1 MPMWGNRQQTCT
13 NCGKS
18 MDAGARFCP
27 HCGTA
32 TAAPGGHCPH
42 CSAQVAANAKFC
54 PNCGRELGGARAP
67 DLRGSV
73 WRKSSDEFAV
83 RIEPTDLR
91 GSMRKELEVQLGQ
104 QAVLLVDGRDEGGR
118 KGPGRYTVDS
128 LFERLLT
135 LGVGVRVTALL
146 MDGGLVSLDF
156 ALAKLFSRDSY
167 ELSGRCVFSVE
178 VKNPV
183 TFFTNVMKSSQVVK
197 VADLR
202 NLLFD
207 EVRDAVREVASQHN
221 LADLAVVSLGM
232 KDEAAVAVSQHL
244 NEILAQTG
252 LSFSGVRTIEFSHP
266 RFEELRG
273 RREDRALSGQE
284 AAEDR
289 ATEAQ
294 ETTDL
299 RQQVRHF
306 EERAQVWDDM
316 RRALLS
322 DKMAGVNSDEDY
334 KDFLAK
340 LNERQLIRQEQLDT
354 LAEDF
359 AGHKDD
365 RIKGRAHAAY
375 LAELERD
382 YNRKQ
387 AELAWRTDFT
397 LEQMAAALKTEQQRL
412 ADEGALNSTRWEN
425 DMSAL
430 VRGAKRADWDRVEGQ
445 KKGLFDRGQEK
456 DAQTH
461 RQEMD
466 KAQALHR
473 LELRAIET
481 DADLTDA
488 QKRKRAEVETQR
500 YEAERRGI
508 QRQIEAAD
516 FDERRRQTQAEDEDD
531 IKLAAEGINLLGK
544 LKETKLAAE
553 EKARR
558 IAREDELERA
568 AAAHRQQVET
578 TAQQQTHELAMLQ
591 ARAEMSAEALI
602 SISGPDQARVI
613 ADLKRTETMKGMTD
627 EQVYALMAAQ
637 SPQVAQALQER
648 FKALAAQ
655 PKEREAEMRGMYDRM
670 LADIQHDRAKDAELR
685 ARTEDR
691 FHQMF
696 GQALESQRSGMV
708 EIARATSQ
716 GGASQAPVI
725 VMAPGGGQPQV
736 IQTGG
741 GAPSVS
747 GATGEVQV
755 CPRCRIKS
763 PVGEKFCSNC
773 GHNFYES

>member
-1 MPMWGNRQQTCT
+1 MWGNRQQTCT

-183 TFFTNVMKSSQVVK
+183 TFFANVMKSSQVVK

-207 EVRDAVREVASQHN
+207 EVRDAVREVATQHN

-266 RFEELRG
+266 RFEELRR

-397 LEQMAAALKTEQQRL
+397 LEQMAAALRTEQQRL

-488 QKRKRAEVETQR
+488 QKRAQSALSVTRLTLERQRIEHEEKMRQEDEESKRDKADAEWGVDILMKMKKGKLSLDEESRRIDRDDELTRASAAHQR
-500 YEAERRGI
+500 EIELRAQTRLDEA
-508 QRQIEAAD
+508 QRQ
-516 FDERRRQTQAEDEDD
+516 
-531 IKLAAEGINLLGK
+531 
-544 LKETKLAAE
+544 
-553 EKARR
+553 
-558 IAREDELERA
+558 
-568 AAAHRQQVET
+568 AHEVAT
-578 TAQQQTHELAMLQ
+578 MK
-591 ARAEMSAEALI
+591 ARAEMSAEALA
-602 SISGPDQARVI
+602 SIAGPEQAKVI
-613 ADLKRTETMKGMTD
+613 ADLKRTEAMKGMSE
-627 EQVYALMAAQ
+627 EQVLYLVAER
-637 SPQVAQALQER
+637 SPQVAQALEER

-655 PKEREAEMRGMYDRM
+655 PKEREVEMRGMYDRM

-708 EIARATSQ
+708 EIARATSH
-716 GGASQAPVI
+716 GGNAGAPVV
-725 VMAPGGGQPQV
+725 VMTPGGQPQV

-741 GAPSVS
+741 PGGAQVS

-755 CPRCRIKS
+755 CPRCRVKS

>member
-54 PNCGRELGGARAP
+54 PNCGRELGGVRAP

-266 RFEELRG
+266 RFEELRR

-359 AGHKDD
+359 ASHKDD

-716 GGASQAPVI
+716 GSNAGAPI
-725 VMAPGGGQPQV
+725 VVMTPGGQPQV

-741 GAPSVS
+741 AGGAQVS

-755 CPRCRIKS
+755 CPRCRVKS

>member
-18 MDAGARFCP
+18 MDASARFCP
-27 HCGTA
+27 HCGTP

-42 CSAQVAANAKFC
+42 CGAQAAANAKFC
-54 PNCGRELGGARAP
+54 PNCGRELGGTRAP
-67 DLRGSV
+67 DMRGSV
-73 WRKSSDEFAV
+73 WRKSPDEFAV
-83 RIEPTDLR
+83 RVEPADLR
-91 GSMRKELEVQLGQ
+91 GAMRKELEVHLGQ

-128 LFERLLT
+128 LFDRLLT
-135 LGVGVRVTALL
+135 LGAGVNVTALL
-146 MDGGLVSLDF
+146 IDGGLVSLDF
-156 ALAKLFSRDSY
+156 ALAKLFSRDHY
-167 ELSGRCVFSVE
+167 ELTGRCLFSIEVE
-178 VKNPV
+178 NPV
-183 TFFTNVMKSSQVVK
+183 AFFANVMKSSQVVK

-207 EVRDAVREVASQHN
+207 EVRDAVQEVVGQRDV
-221 LADLAVVSLGM
+221 ADLATVSLGM
-232 KDEAAVAVSQHL
+232 KDEIAVAMSQHL
-244 NEILAQTG
+244 NEILTQTG
-252 LSFSGVRTIEFSHP
+252 LRFSGVRTAEFTHA
-266 RFEELRG
+266 RFEELR
-273 RREDRALSGQE
+273 RKREDRRLNEQE
-284 AAEDR
+284 AAEAR
-289 ATEAQ
+289 VTETQ
-294 ETTDL
+294 ETADQ
-299 RQQVRHF
+299 RQQMRHF
-306 EERAQVWDDM
+306 EERAQVWEDM

-340 LNERQLIRQEQLDT
+340 LNARQLIRQEQLDT

-359 AGHKDD
+359 ASHKDD

-397 LEQMAAALKTEQQRL
+397 LEQMAAALRTEQQKL
-412 ADEGALNSTRWEN
+412 ADEGALNSTRWDN
-425 DMSAL
+425 DMAAL
-430 VRGAKRADWDRVEGQ
+430 VRGAERADWDRAEAQ

-456 DAQTH
+456 DAQAH

-488 QKRKRAEVETQR
+488 QKRKRAEVEQQR

-568 AAAHRQQVET
+568 AAAHRQQVEL

-655 PKEREAEMRGMYDRM
+655 PKEREAEIRGMYDRM
-670 LADIQHDRAKDAELR
+670 LADIQRDREKDAELR

-716 GGASQAPVI
+716 GAHAGAPI
-725 VMAPGGGQPQV
+725 VVMTPGGQPQV

-741 GAPSVS
+741 GAPVV
-747 GATGEVQV
+747 GASTGKVQV
-755 CPRCRIKS
+755 CPRCRTES

-773 GHNFYES
+773 GHNFYVT

>member
-18 MDAGARFCP
+18 MDASARFCP
-27 HCGTA
+27 HCGTP

-42 CSAQVAANAKFC
+42 CGAQAAANAKFC

-67 DLRGSV
+67 DMRGSV
-73 WRKSSDEFAV
+73 WRKSPDEFAV
-83 RIEPTDLR
+83 RVEPADLR
-91 GSMRKELEVQLGQ
+91 GTMHKELEVHLGQ

-128 LFERLLT
+128 LFDRLLT
-135 LGVGVRVTALL
+135 LGAGVNVTALL
-146 MDGGLVSLDF
+146 IDGGLVSLDF

-167 ELSGRCVFSVE
+167 ELTGRCVFSVE
-178 VKNPV
+178 VENPV
-183 TFFTNVMKSSQVVK
+183 AFFANVMKSSQVVK

-207 EVRDAVREVASQHN
+207 EVRDAVREVVSQRD
-221 LADLAVVSLGM
+221 LADLATVSLGM
-232 KDEAAVAVSQHL
+232 KDDIAVAMSQHL
-244 NEILAQTG
+244 HEILAQTG
-252 LSFSGVRTIEFSHP
+252 LRFSGVRTAEFTHT
-266 RFEELRG
+266 RFEELR
-273 RREDRALSGQE
+273 RQREDRRLNEQE
-284 AAEDR
+284 KAEARAAE
-289 ATEAQ
+289 TQ
-294 ETTDL
+294 ETADQ

-306 EERAQVWDDM
+306 EERAQVWEDM

-340 LNERQLIRQEQLDT
+340 LNARQLIRQEQLDT

-359 AGHKDD
+359 ASHKDD

-397 LEQMAAALKTEQQRL
+397 LEQMAAALRTEQQRL
-412 ADEGALNSTRWEN
+412 ADEGALNSTRWDN
-425 DMSAL
+425 DMAAL
-430 VRGAKRADWDRVEGQ
+430 VRGAERADWDRAEAQ

-456 DAQTH
+456 DAQAH

-466 KAQALHR
+466 KAQTLHR

-488 QKRKRAEVETQR
+488 QKRQRAAVETAHFQQQTR
-500 YEAERRGI
+500 DI
-508 QRQIEAAD
+508 QRAIEAAD

-558 IAREDELERA
+558 IAREDELERT
-568 AAAHRQQVET
+568 AAAHRQQVEL
-578 TAQQQTHELAMLQ
+578 TAQQQTHELALLQ

-648 FKALAAQ
+648 FKTLAAQ

-670 LADIQHDRAKDAELR
+670 LADIQRDRDKDAELR

-708 EIARATSQ
+708 EIARATSH
-716 GGASQAPVI
+716 GGNAGAPVV
-725 VMAPGGGQPQV
+725 VMTPGGQPQV

-741 GAPSVS
+741 GAPVS

-755 CPRCRIKS
+755 CPRCRVKS